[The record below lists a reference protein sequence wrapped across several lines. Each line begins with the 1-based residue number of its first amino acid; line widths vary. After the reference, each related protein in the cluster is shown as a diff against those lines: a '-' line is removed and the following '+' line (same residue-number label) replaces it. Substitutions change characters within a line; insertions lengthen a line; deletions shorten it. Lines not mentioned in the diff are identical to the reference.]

1 MAVDTETVQG
11 FYQQYLGRRGADE
24 NVQNWANSG
33 LSVAEIETGIAN
45 SEEAQARAQSQQAGA
60 TTGVSRERLDQ
71 LYNELFGRTEGA
83 EDAGAEYWMASGL
96 TGEKLRDALIAGAQG
111 TDLTGF
117 QTAEQTAA
125 GTMAGSPER
134 QAEVIKIYNEL
145 FGRNPAQAGLDYW
158 SGSNLTGEA
167 LRDQIAA
174 SAQGADAASFAGRQ
188 ALLAAGQTPLG
199 YAGNALT
206 TGTGGT
212 TETVPAYFQD
222 YLNEYNAMQERLDTL
237 TALIEQMQSSGGGY
251 TGGTGVSVGQPGG
264 TPTYQ
269 DPRVI
274 DDGGVYSSVGP
285 AYQSSQDVAA
295 AAYNPYRTPVAG
307 TSLTPEMLDAYRFQQ
322 FYTQAPSLVPRIDQ
336 GVGSLSYFGI
346 PPSQIQASLSG
357 F

>member
-1 MAVDTETVQG
+1 MAVDTDTVRG
-11 FYQQYLGRRGADE
+11 FYRQYLGRDPGA
-24 NVQNWANSG
+24 NQYVQNWANSG
-33 LSVAEIETGIAN
+33 MSVAEIETAIAN
-45 SEEAQARAQSQQAGA
+45 SEEAQLRAQQQAQQQAQQTQQAGT
-60 TTGVSRERLDQ
+60 TTGVSRERLNQ
-71 LYNELFGRTEGA
+71 LYNELFGRDVK
-83 EDAGAEYWMASGL
+83 DAGAEYWMASGL

-111 TDLTGF
+111 SDITDF
-117 QTAEQTAA
+117 A
-125 GTMAGSPER
+125 ER
-134 QAEVIKIYNEL
+134 QAM
-145 FGRNPAQAGLDYW
+145 
-158 SGSNLTGEA
+158 
-167 LRDQIAA
+167 
-174 SAQGADAASFAGRQ
+174 
-188 ALLAAGQTPLG
+188 LAAGQTPPGYPGSPLG
-199 YAGNALT
+199 
-206 TGTGGT
+206 GGT

>member
-1 MAVDTETVQG
+1 MAVDTDTVRG
-11 FYQQYLGRRGADE
+11 FYLQYLDRDPGANQ

-33 LSVAEIETGIAN
+33 MSAAEIEAAIAN
-45 SEEAQARAQSQQAGA
+45 SEEAQARAQERAEEQARQQAGIS
-60 TTGVSRERLDQ
+60 VSRERLNQ
-71 LYNELFGRTEGA
+71 LYNELFGRDVL
-83 EDAGAEYWMASGL
+83 DAGAEYWMATGL

-111 TDLTGF
+111 SDVTNY
-117 QTAEQTAA
+117 Q
-125 GTMAGSPER
+125 ER
-134 QAEVIKIYNEL
+134 QAM
-145 FGRNPAQAGLDYW
+145 
-158 SGSNLTGEA
+158 
-167 LRDQIAA
+167 
-174 SAQGADAASFAGRQ
+174 
-188 ALLAAGQTPLG
+188 LAAGQTPPGYPGSPLG
-199 YAGNALT
+199 
-206 TGTGGT
+206 GGT
-212 TETVPAYFQD
+212 TETVPVYFQD
-222 YLNEYNAMQERLDTL
+222 FLNEYNAMQERLDTL

-251 TGGTGVSVGQPGG
+251 TGGPGVSVGQPGG

-295 AAYNPYRTPVAG
+295 AAFNPYRTPVAG
-307 TSLTPEMLDAYRFQQ
+307 ANLTPEMMDAYRFQQ